1 MNCAFLIDR
10 GALQDSCF
18 YNFCQIYLLDP
29 VGRRQS
35 DRGCKQ
41 LIIHDYLKDNL
52 RNTGFILAV
61 LATTISVM
69 IPPNATDGT
78 KPISLAVIP
87 DSKAPSSFDEP
98 IKILF
103 TEATRPRI
111 CSGV

>member
-10 GALQDSCF
+10 GALQDSYF

-29 VGRRQS
+29 VSSRQS

-41 LIIHDYLKDNL
+41 LIIQDYFNDNFL
-52 RNTGFILAV
+52 NTGFILAV

-69 IPPNATDGT
+69 IPPNATEGIR
-78 KPISLAVIP
+78 PISLAVIP

-98 IKILF
+98 IKMLL
-103 TEATRPRI
+103 TDATRPRI